1 MIKKYFLFTT
11 IFLILTS
18 CGYKP
23 IFSSKT
29 LNFTIEN
36 IDRNNT
42 PLNSE
47 IVKVIKNFTNKNGE
61 KKINLE
67 IESNKDVTVKSKDT
81 KGNALVYELRI
92 NLKVTVFDIDREK
105 LFIKKTTYK
114 NSDDKFKLKQYEG
127 ELEKILINNIV
138 EDLIEYLSNVL

>member
-1 MIKKYFLFTT
+1 MIKKYFLFTS

-29 LNFTIEN
+29 LEFTIEN

-47 IVKVIKNFTNKNGE
+47 IAKVIKTFTNKDGE
-61 KKINLE
+61 KKINLK

-81 KGNALVYELRI
+81 KGNALVYELKI
-92 NLKVTVFDIDREK
+92 NLKVTVSDSDREK
-105 LFIKKTTYK
+105 LFTKKTTYK
-114 NSDDKFKLKQYEG
+114 NSDDKFRLKQYER

-138 EDLIEYLSNVL
+138 EDLIGYLSNVL